1 MPRSSFSDNPL
12 LRVSRPVSACSRCRA
27 AKVKCDGKLPACTAC
42 EKAGRENECSSA
54 NDQFARGKE
63 RSYVAAL
70 ELRIEKLEKRLAF
83 ARSCKASVNLN
94 DVDEAAAPAPADR
107 KDSLA
112 NIRAAIHRKAARKRE
127 DADVNTL
134 ISDMAYLTVSTTT
147 RDFDPTMSNMTF
159 ARMVLAAATNDDV
172 PDPAEDSF
180 PTRAEALATIQYYT
194 ANIFTL
200 FPFFSETHLLT
211 VLDVVFQQDER
222 AKEGLKDTD
231 FWLLYMVL
239 AVGYTAQSKA
249 HDDNFYRRGLD
260 FVARA
265 LPFADNALT
274 PGYPAQIQSLLL
286 FTQYAMLDP
295 SHFDSWYLIGFAS
308 RAVVDLGFHQDPPR
322 LQVPD
327 KVAFDLRRKMFYCVY
342 ALDRTISMIRTRSF
356 SFTDDSVNVEF
367 PSPSGPST
375 TLITGPQSADPA
387 LLLFQLRRIQSEWY
401 QTLFQANSGP
411 LPDAASFIWQMC
423 LEMREW
429 NESLPDNLP
438 SGIRELLGL
447 ELRYS
452 YVYCLAPSD
461 RSPHLTDYARK
472 LIFEHAIAYMNTAHG
487 VAHGTST
494 AFYTSLDALK
504 VYFVAMQFFAVFN
517 AARELLISDAENHS
531 SHHSPRKR
539 TAPAFPTPSGG
550 WRGQCRQSLRCLQQV
565 VETLSRFSERW
576 DIASQLKTTFETI
589 SSELFSW
596 LQVRRQMRDQQPPQ
610 TPQQQQHPHQHQHQ
624 QHQQQQHQPQQ
635 HQQQQHQ
642 QQQHQLQH
650 QQFSPGPPPP
660 HPHHH
665 QSHASYP
672 TPQPPQ
678 PHPHHQPHPSYPPP
692 QHQPHPHS
700 QVIMG
705 HPAMQI
711 PGMMPQP
718 GQPMV
723 QYRWVGDGGP
733 MMQVPPPGQ
742 GGPPR

>member
-83 ARSCKASVNLN
+83 ARSRKASVNLH
-94 DVDEAAAPAPADR
+94 DMDEAAAPADR

-127 DADVNTL
+127 DADVNAL
-134 ISDMAYLTVSTTT
+134 VSDFGYLSVNATT
-147 RDFDPTMSNMTF
+147 RDFEPTMGNMTF
-159 ARMVLAAATNDDV
+159 ARLVLAAATNDDV

-222 AKEGLKDTD
+222 AKERLKDAD

-239 AVGYTAQSKA
+239 AVGYTAQSKT
-249 HDDNFYRRGLD
+249 HDDEFYRRGLD

-265 LPFADNALT
+265 LPFADKALM
-274 PGYPAQIQSLLL
+274 PGYPTQIQSLLL
-286 FTQYAMLDP
+286 FTQYSMLDP

-308 RAVVDLGFHQDPPR
+308 RAVVDLGFHQDPPQ

-356 SFTDDSVNVEF
+356 SFTDDSVNVEY

-401 QTLFQANSGP
+401 QTLFQADSGP

-438 SGIRELLGL
+438 SGIRELLDL

-472 LIFEHAIAYMNTAHG
+472 LIFEHAIAYMNTVHG
-487 VAHGTST
+487 VAHGAST

-517 AARELLISDAENHS
+517 AARELLISDARIV
-531 SHHSPRKR
+531 PPITRPG
-539 TAPAFPTPSGG
+539 TAPPPPLPHRPVGG
-550 WRGQCRQSLRCLQQV
+550 EDSVDRSLRCLQQV

-576 DIASQLKTTFETI
+576 DIASQLKTTNSTRTTTSSNISFSINSSHRDRLPHIPITI
-589 SSELFSW
+589 SHMHRTRRLSRRNLTLITSHIRPTRHLNISLTHTPRSSW
-596 LQVRRQMRDQQPPQ
+596 VILQCKSR
-610 TPQQQQHPHQHQHQ
+610 
-624 QHQQQQHQPQQ
+624 
-635 HQQQQHQ
+635 
-642 QQQHQLQH
+642 
-650 QQFSPGPPPP
+650 
-660 HPHHH
+660 
-665 QSHASYP
+665 A
-672 TPQPPQ
+672 
-678 PHPHHQPHPSYPPP
+678 
-692 QHQPHPHS
+692 
-700 QVIMG
+700 
-705 HPAMQI
+705 
-711 PGMMPQP
+711 
-718 GQPMV
+718 
-723 QYRWVGDGGP
+723 
-733 MMQVPPPGQ
+733 
-742 GGPPR
+742 